1 MRCSR
6 HLVLCTV
13 HTILQ
18 CADWESYLSCSTHI
32 AICLPQHRC
41 LEKLVHDDTTLW
53 LFRIIADETVLL
65 RRYLSPAE
73 QHYDWRLFPWR
84 AFILGSSRRF
94 AVVSELVGHDA
105 LDLQTVKVSD
115 DTSQLYALSRSV
127 ETHMHSHVG
136 IHQETMGAMCFF
148 VWHTIAVFQYA
159 DSDTYPYCRSIIS
172 RCLQNAGRWWHNL
185 MVVSDNRWR
194 NRFTTTVSESSN
206 VAPPYWTFR

>member
-65 RRYLSPAE
+65 RRYLRTAE

-105 LDLQTVKVSD
+105 LDSQTVKVSD
-115 DTSQLYALSRSV
+115 DTSPEYLAVCIVAICWNTHAFSCGHSPGDNGCHVFLRVTHYCCFSVCGLWYLSV
-127 ETHMHSHVG
+127 
-136 IHQETMGAMCFF
+136 
-148 VWHTIAVFQYA
+148 
-159 DSDTYPYCRSIIS
+159 
-172 RCLQNAGRWWHNL
+172 L
-185 MVVSDNRWR
+185 
-194 NRFTTTVSESSN
+194 
-206 VAPPYWTFR
+206 